1 VVRRFAALVACLAL
15 ATVGASGSV
24 GAPDTSRAVARARA
38 LDAYAAMQRYFYSSE
53 DHSYA
58 GTYPPRHRAQAWPF
72 SQALWAT
79 VDLAGLPGAGGD
91 ARADLLARIRSLTA
105 YSHPEPGRPAEF
117 APVYGGSGVVYYDDN
132 LWIALGLVEASR
144 VAKSAAPLATAAQ
157 LFTLVE
163 DGWDDDSTHP
173 CPGGVFW
180 TRLGANHDRN
190 TVTTANSA
198 LLALRLYE
206 KSGSSAYLAWA
217 RKAYAWTQRC
227 LGLPNGLIADH
238 IDLGGKVD
246 THTWSYNQG
255 AMVAAGVQ
263 LYRATG
269 ERRYLADAQRTAD
282 AALKAIGDPL
292 ASGEPPVF
300 LAIFYR
306 DLLELGSAVA
316 GRHDRAAIEK
326 FADEAWAHSRNP
338 KTGLFHF
345 GGRGPTLLDQAAMVQ
360 VYAELAR

>member
-1 VVRRFAALVACLAL
+1 M
-15 ATVGASGSV
+15 
-24 GAPDTSRAVARARA
+24 ARVRA
-38 LDAYAAMQRYFYSSE
+38 LEAYAAMQRYFYSSE

-79 VDLAGLPGAGGD
+79 VDLAGLPGASGD
-91 ARADLLARIRSLTA
+91 SREDLLDRIRSLTA
-105 YSHPEPGRPAEF
+105 YSHPEHGRPAEF

-144 VAKSAAPLATAAQ
+144 VTKSAAPLATAAQ

-180 TRLGANHDRN
+180 TRLGVNHDRN

-206 KSGSSAYLAWA
+206 KSGSGAYLAWA

-227 LGLPNGLIADH
+227 LGLSDGLVADH
-238 IDLGGKVD
+238 IDLGGKID

-255 AMVAAGVQ
+255 AMIAAGVQ

-269 ERRYLADAQRTAD
+269 ERRYLTDAQRTAD

-316 GRHDRAAIEK
+316 GRHDRAAIER

-338 KTGLFHF
+338 RTGLFHF
-345 GGRGPTLLDQAAMVQ
+345 AGRGPTLLDQAAMVQ
-360 VYAELAR
+360 VYAELAA